1 MGSPLKGNRSWV
13 IPIGLVFVAIALE
26 VLLEAIPRTML
37 ALAVAALFAIALAVA
52 LMFWIFRR

>member
-1 MGSPLKGNRSWV
+1 MKGARSWAV
-13 IPIGLVFVAIALE
+13 PIGLLFAAIALE

-37 ALAVAALFAIALAVA
+37 ALAVGALFVIALAVA